1 MLMNVNMKAGAAV
14 AAVVLLL
21 FLIVRPTSSGHHF
34 KVTATEYDCNVKIVD
49 DPRPLNRQILATV
62 GIKCATTPKETD
74 FMLQLQYRKD
84 SGAQWAN
91 IGDARKYTGP
101 PTKDYTDINI
111 TQPCKAGD
119 WRIAY
124 QLMGV
129 AASIGSNFQEP
140 QQFGDGKSIS
150 QSQCDNS

>member
-1 MLMNVNMKAGAAV
+1 MKAGAAV

-21 FLIVRPTSSGHHF
+21 FLFVRPTSSGHHF
-34 KVTATEYDCNVKIVD
+34 KVTATEYDCMVKIVD
-49 DPRPLNRQILATV
+49 DPRPLNHEILATV
-62 GIKCATTPKETD
+62 GIKCATAPKETD
-74 FMLQLQYRKD
+74 FIMQLQYRKD

-91 IGDARKYTGP
+91 VGDARKYTGP
-101 PTKDYTDINI
+101 PTKDYTDINV
-111 TQPCKAGD
+111 TQPCKPGS

-129 AASIGSNFQEP
+129 AASVGSNFQEE
-140 QQFGDGKSIS
+140 QKFGDGKDIS

>member
-1 MLMNVNMKAGAAV
+1 MSQNMKAGAAV

-34 KVTATEYDCNVKIVD
+34 KVTATEYDCTVKIVD
-49 DPRPLNRQILATV
+49 DPRPLNREILGTV
-62 GIKCATTPKETD
+62 GIKCATPPKETA
-74 FMLQLQYRKD
+74 FVMQLQYRKD

-91 IGDARKYTGP
+91 VGDARKYTGP
-101 PTKDYTDINI
+101 PTKDFTDINI
-111 TQPCKAGD
+111 TQPCRPGS

-124 QLMGV
+124 QLTGV
-129 AASIGSNFQEP
+129 ASAIGTNFQEKLE
-140 QQFGDGKSIS
+140 FGDGKDIS